1 MKKTALVAF
10 LVLCMALTVLL
21 SSCFDE
27 ESRETINKIVT
38 GDHDVEIYYK
48 QNATDSWT
56 RVTDFDKL
64 FDDDVVWEPGYT
76 QVLHLKIVN
85 KESYPLKYVLGIN
98 IVSETK
104 GTNVYGDKFK
114 CSDYVEFGV
123 VRSAQEGFFE
133 DRSSLRSAITSPKLI
148 SDTTIDKYTLPSCP
162 AEEYVTVA
170 VYMPETVDQ
179 EANYKVNTS
188 SPKLKLGIEFCVLY
202 EEG

>member
-1 MKKTALVAF
+1 MKKTALVIF

-27 ESRETINKIVT
+27 ESREIINKIVT
-38 GDHDVEIYYK
+38 GEHDVEIYYK

-64 FDDDVVWEPGYT
+64 FVDDALWEPGYT
-76 QVLHLKIVN
+76 QVLYLKIVN

-104 GTNVYGDKFK
+104 GVKL
-114 CSDYVEFGV
+114 SDYVEFGV
-123 VRSAQEGFFE
+123 VRSAQERFFE
-133 DRSSLRSAITSPKLI
+133 DRASLRAAITSSRLI
-148 SDTTIDKYTLPSCP
+148 SDTTIDKYTLASDP
-162 AEEYVTVA
+162 AEEYVTMA
-170 VYMPETVDQ
+170 VYMPETVGNETNWRVGEQ
-179 EANYKVNTS
+179 R
-188 SPKLKLGIEFCVLY
+188 PKLRLGIEFCVLY